1 MNTRKLFLGVV
12 LLAFPLLLWAQ
23 GGGSTF
29 DYLLLPHSAR
39 SSALGG
45 VNVSVVENDAS
56 LIYDNPAFLGSEMDQ
71 TLLLS
76 YLSYISDIGMGNILF
91 TKKLGA
97 TTSFGIGALYANY
110 GRMTETTDD
119 NHIIGHLQ
127 ASDICGTFFVA
138 HDITDR
144 LRGGISGKFLYS
156 NYYHNTAIGL
166 GVDLG
171 LSYCNEENTF
181 SWGLTGKN
189 IGRQIKA
196 YEEEL
201 AALPWDI
208 QLGISQ
214 QLSHAPIRFSFT
226 LVHLKRWK
234 FDDISARDDS
244 FIKTLGK
251 HLIVGIELMPSD
263 NFWIGAGYN
272 IKRATD
278 MHLENGNKFGGF
290 SAGAGI
296 RVKTFS
302 VGCSIGKY
310 NTAATSFSLSLA
322 TTFATNE
329 I

>member
-1 MNTRKLFLGVV
+1 MRRLFLIF
-12 LLAFPLLLWAQ
+12 LLSIASLSLQAQ
-23 GGGSTF
+23 GGRTTF

-45 VNVSVVENDAS
+45 TNVSVVENDAS
-56 LIYDNPAFLGSEMDQ
+56 LIYDNPAFLGSEMDK
-71 TLLLS
+71 TLLVS
-76 YLSYISDIGMGNILF
+76 YLSYIADIGMGHITF
-91 TKKLGA
+91 TKKLSEA
-97 TTSFGIGALYANY
+97 TSFGIGALYANY
-110 GRMTETTDD
+110 GKMIETTDD
-119 NHIIGHLQ
+119 NRIAGDLQ
-127 ASDICGTFFVA
+127 ASDICGSIFVA
-138 HDITDR
+138 HDLTER
-144 LRGGISGKFLYS
+144 LRGGITGKFLYS

-196 YEEEL
+196 YDEEP

-208 QLGISQ
+208 QFGITRK
-214 QLSHAPIRFSFT
+214 LSRAPIRFSLIAT
-226 LVHLKRWK
+226 HLKRWK
-234 FDDISARDDS
+234 FDDVYASGDS
-244 FIKTLGK
+244 FVKTLGK
-251 HLIVGIELMPSD
+251 HLIVGVELIPND
-263 NFWIGAGYN
+263 NFWIGIGYN

-290 SAGAGI
+290 SAGAGVRI
-296 RVKTFS
+296 QTFN

-310 NTAATSFSLSLA
+310 NTAATSFMISLA
-322 TTFATNE
+322 TTFATKE